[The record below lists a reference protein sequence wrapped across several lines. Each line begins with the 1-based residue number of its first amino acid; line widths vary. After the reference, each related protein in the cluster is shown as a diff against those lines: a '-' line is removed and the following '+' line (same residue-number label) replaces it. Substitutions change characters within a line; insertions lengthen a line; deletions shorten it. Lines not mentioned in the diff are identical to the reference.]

1 MENYKISFDDLQKLA
16 GQLLKQDYNVI
27 TASSDGKKFISIRNE
42 NEFRLDASAKPTD
55 ISLKE
60 FFMPKSESLFFYKKS
75 KEEVELI
82 DITPNESK
90 TVVIGAKPC
99 DTAAVPVLSKV
110 FNWDY
115 KDEFF
120 NKRVENTIIIGIS
133 CGYKDQF
140 CFCTSVGL
148 SPDSE
153 KGSDLFLTPLNDN
166 FYILKTISEKGKKFL
181 EEFSFLKK
189 NKTEEMPEEKKTE
202 HSNEVEFEYVNI
214 KNWLDEN
221 FSREYWDS
229 IGELCLGCAQCA
241 YVCPTCHCFDIAD
254 ESCGY
259 SCGRRVKNWDS
270 CQFGLFTKHA
280 SGHNPRND
288 QSKRYRQRISH
299 KFKYYKDRFDEIL
312 CTGCGR
318 CSRGCPVSINIL
330 EVLQGIQRIS
340 NEPALPA
347 GRFRELK

>member
-1 MENYKISFDDLQKLA
+1 MENYKIYFEDLQQLVA
-16 GQLLKQDYNVI
+16 GLVNSQYIVVIPSDDGKRFVLLK
-27 TASSDGKKFISIRNE
+27 NE
-42 NEFRLDASAKPTD
+42 HDFKLNPSAKPTD

-60 FFMPKSESLFFYKKS
+60 YFFPKSESLFYFKKT

-82 DITPNESK
+82 DSVRNENK

-99 DTAAVPVLSKV
+99 DASAVPVISKV

-115 KDEFF
+115 KDQFF
-120 NKRVENTIIIGIS
+120 NKRAENTIIIGVS
-133 CGYKDQF
+133 CSYKDSF

-153 KGSDLFLTPLNDN
+153 KGSDLFLIPLEGNS
-166 FYILKTISEKGKKFL
+166 YILKIVTGKGEKFID
-181 EEFSFLKK
+181 EFSFLRK
-189 NKTEEMPEEKKTE
+189 NLAEEIPQKLSSDHLGESGFDNVKT
-202 HSNEVEFEYVNI
+202 
-214 KNWLDEN
+214 KNWLDKN
-221 FSREYWDS
+221 FSSSYWDS

-241 YVCPTCHCFDIAD
+241 YVCPACHCFDIVD

-288 QSKRYRQRISH
+288 QSKRYRQRIYH
-299 KFKYYKDRFDEIL
+299 KFKYYKERFDEIL

-330 EVLQGIQRIS
+330 EVLKEMNS
-340 NEPALPA
+340 CE
-347 GRFRELK
+347 FHE